1 MAAAGIQARRNG
13 GANKEESQD
22 ARNERQERQVEEW
35 ARQAGVWL
43 DDSIAFGKSFG
54 EELEGGQESHVYE
67 NPKKG
72 TVVKVNNTLQYH
84 DLREFLDGIVLH
96 NTQFPE
102 TAYKVLGFGNDGEGF
117 VVILEQPFV
126 KGEMPSQEQITEFIK
141 SIVPYA
147 EMYEQELKNGRY
159 KSPLTLI
166 HDISPRNA
174 IITPAGK
181 IAVIDGII
189 RPNIASE
196 GKGGTRTDDYSIK
209 GNSSSSYTTAV
220 GIDNLQ
226 TFTTPE
232 GEVYGFVDKDGN
244 IYLDGTIIKP
254 EHPIHEYTHLWDK
267 AVA

>member
-1 MAAAGIQARRNG
+1 MA
-13 GANKEESQD
+13 
-22 ARNERQERQVEEW
+22 
-35 ARQAGVWL
+35 
-43 DDSIAFGKSFG
+43 
-54 EELEGGQESHVYE
+54 
-67 NPKKG
+67 
-72 TVVKVNNTLQYH
+72 
-84 DLREFLDGIVLH
+84 
-96 NTQFPE
+96 
-102 TAYKVLGFGNDGEGF
+102 
-117 VVILEQPFV
+117 
-126 KGEMPSQEQITEFIK
+126 
-141 SIVPYA
+141 
-147 EMYEQELKNGRY
+147 Y

-166 HDISPRNA
+166 HDISLRNA
-174 IITPAGK
+174 IITPAGN

-196 GKGGTRTDDYSIK
+196 GKGCTRTDDYSIK

-244 IYLDGTIIKP
+244 LYLDGTIIKP